1 MSKLLHSKVI
11 AGALILAAPVLLAA
25 RVKQADQ
32 LSGPQRVMSII
43 ENGPVVTLRLENG
56 KDLEVARSV
65 VKIKNAAH
73 RNEKRDKSDKGALSI
88 SQLAQMSALPA
99 IVSLSYGHDGSVKK
113 AKIRVFR
120 NEDDMNAF
128 FAARNA
134 RAAATASQNREQHH

>member
-25 RVKQADQ
+25 KLDQADQ
-32 LSGPQRVMSII
+32 PRGPQRLMSII

-73 RNEKRDKSDKGALSI
+73 RGEKRDKSDKGALAI

-99 IVSLSYGHDGSVKK
+99 LVSLSYRHDGSVKK
-113 AKIRVFR
+113 AKIHVFR

-128 FAARNA
+128 LAARNE
-134 RAAATASQNREQHH
+134 RAAAAASQNKEQHR